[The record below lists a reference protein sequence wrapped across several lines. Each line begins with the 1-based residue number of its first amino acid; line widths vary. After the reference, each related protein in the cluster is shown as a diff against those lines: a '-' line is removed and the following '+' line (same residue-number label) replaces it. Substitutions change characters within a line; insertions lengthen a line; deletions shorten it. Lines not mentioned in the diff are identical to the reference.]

1 MRTEE
6 IAKLSR
12 KLIADLIHKREQSE
26 EAVLVE
32 KDERRQHP
40 RWPFPGAI
48 EIWLSGNDAEQRW
61 FASCANLSRTGIG
74 MFMDRPLEAG
84 MAVELACHF
93 PAVTVCGGDDSP
105 LHPDTGRLH
114 RRRGIQFRFLILR
127 KAESALEH

>member
-93 PAVTVCGGDDSP
+93 PEVTVCGAATIRHCTQTPAGYIVGAEFNFDS
-105 LHPDTGRLH
+105 
-114 RRRGIQFRFLILR
+114 
-127 KAESALEH
+127 